1 MNRHSLLPKM
11 CAALVF
17 LGVAFAGGGAVAQQ
31 ASDMDA
37 VKAANQ
43 AFYAALSA
51 RDISAM
57 QKVWSS
63 DVDIQNIGPVSK
75 AAAVGWDAI
84 KNRFEETFGNFSEL
98 KVSMEQPRIKINGS
112 IAWVSGIEQ
121 SQSKDKAGV
130 PHSSTNLATNIF
142 EKKAGNW
149 LMVYHHA
156 SRTPQ

>member
-1 MNRHSLLPKM
+1 MTRHSIREITVL
-11 CAALVF
+11 F
-17 LGVAFAGGGAVAQQ
+17 LSAVIFATSNAVVAQQ
-31 ASDMDA
+31 SSDIDA

-57 QKVWSS
+57 QRVWSS
-63 DVDIQNIGPVSK
+63 DIDIQNIGPVSK
-75 AAAVGWDAI
+75 SPAVGWDDI
-84 KNRFEETFGNFSEL
+84 QKRFEDTFASFSEL
-98 KVSMEQPRIKINGS
+98 KVSMEQPRIKVNGS

-121 SQSKDKAGV
+121 GESKGKDGV

-142 EKKAGNW
+142 EKKPNGW
-149 LMVYHHA
+149 QMVYHHA